1 VFAEFEP
8 EEVVA
13 LLSSFVFQEKTDNV
27 PVLTPSLEK
36 GRDAI
41 IQIATKVNDVQILH
55 QVILSSE
62 DSNDF
67 VSRPRFGLVEVRLR
81 PGQIM
86 FRMLMLNRWST
97 SGQEECLSIGSLT

>member
-1 VFAEFEP
+1 M
-8 EEVVA
+8 VA

-27 PVLTPSLEK
+27 PVLTPSLEE

-41 IQIATKVNDVQILH
+41 IRIATRVNDVQILH

-67 VSRPRFGLVEVRLR
+67 VSRPRFGLVEVRLHSE
-81 PGQIM
+81 QSM
-86 FRMLMLNRWST
+86 FWLLMVYRSCM
-97 SGQEECLSIGSLT
+97 SGREECLSTASRT

>member
-86 FRMLMLNRWST
+86 F
-97 SGQEECLSIGSLT
+97 

>member
-1 VFAEFEP
+1 VFADFEP
-8 EEVVA
+8 EEVAA

-27 PVLTPSLEK
+27 PVLTPSLER

-41 IQIATKVNDVQILH
+41 IRIATKVNNVQILH

-67 VSRPRFGLVEVRLR
+67 VSRPRFGLVEVRVR
-81 PGQIM
+81 Q
-86 FRMLMLNRWST
+86 RKLMTWLLTVLRWSM
-97 SGQEECLSIGSLT
+97 SGGEECLSTGSLI